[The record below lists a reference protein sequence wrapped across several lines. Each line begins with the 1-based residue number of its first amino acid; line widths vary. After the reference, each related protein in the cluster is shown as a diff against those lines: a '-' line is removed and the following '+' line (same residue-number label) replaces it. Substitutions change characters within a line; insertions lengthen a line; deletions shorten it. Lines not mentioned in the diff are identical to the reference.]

1 MPAKKLPTVKQCT
14 EPESH
19 LFGAVAVKADTNRW
33 GVMHPA
39 NGGHWATDAEVADWP
54 ELAAK

>member
-1 MPAKKLPTVKQCT
+1 MAAKKLPAAKQCT
-14 EPESH
+14 DTDSH
-19 LFGAVAVKADTNRW
+19 MFGAVAVHAATDRW

-54 ELAAK
+54 ELAAP